1 MRVRKLLCVLLALC
15 LSPSLAAEAGV
26 VLVLSGGGTRGFAHI
41 GVIEVLEERK
51 IPIVGIVGTSIGS
64 LIGALK
70 ASGYD
75 AAEMRRIVGDLDLP
89 SLLAENTG
97 PMFVFTGNDRRART
111 STVSALTYKNSLTTA
126 ELEARDTGVL
136 LRLDGTESSWI
147 DLRDPAH
154 LDFEYQQQMNAVVD
168 VLRPAP
174 APLRAV
180 HLGGAACALAR
191 TYKLLSLKLN
201 ALYHILKRLQK

>member
-75 AAEMRRIVGDLDLP
+75 AAERNYWG
-89 SLLAENTG
+89 
-97 PMFVFTGNDRRART
+97 VFP
-111 STVSALTYKNSLTTA
+111 Y
-126 ELEARDTGVL
+126 
-136 LRLDGTESSWI
+136 
-147 DLRDPAH
+147 
-154 LDFEYQQQMNAVVD
+154 
-168 VLRPAP
+168 
-174 APLRAV
+174 
-180 HLGGAACALAR
+180 
-191 TYKLLSLKLN
+191 
-201 ALYHILKRLQK
+201 